1 VIGQALAGTAGFTFP
16 VVIFGNAVGDHLMGL
31 PALRA
36 LAALFPGRLSL
47 ICVPG
52 ARRDLFADVPLRSVC
67 EVEMRHRGRG
77 RVFDS
82 RHAAETIGQCD
93 LLVSLNPWHSP
104 SVDRLLRLLS
114 PARSVGFSPA
124 FDVVLPKDSKRHV
137 ADQVFALATHFDSS
151 LRIEDFAFPPRLPRR
166 CDPRIREFLE
176 SVAPGKRV
184 LAVHNETKPEKV
196 WPRERLM
203 RLIDAFLDRHPDF
216 VAFVLDFYPW
226 KGRKPHRRVIHSPG
240 LPLHY
245 AFSVLSASDVF
256 LGVDSCMLHAADLYR
271 LPGVG
276 LFGRANIGFASKTYN
291 YRQWGFRFSRRRQ
304 ISDARGMNYIREPRV
319 LAALEGLLT

>member
-1 VIGQALAGTAGFTFP
+1 
-16 VVIFGNAVGDHLMGL
+16 MGL
-31 PALRA
+31 PTLRA

-52 ARRDLFADVPLRSVC
+52 ARRDLFADVRLRSVC
-67 EVEMRHRGRG
+67 EVDMRHRGRG

-82 RHAAETIGQCD
+82 RHAAESIGKCD
-93 LLVSLNPWHSP
+93 IFLSLNLWHSP

-114 PARSVGFSPA
+114 PTHSVGFSRA

-137 ADQVFALATHFDSS
+137 ADQVFALATHFAPS
-151 LRIEDFAFPPRLPRR
+151 LRIEDFAFPPRIPPR
-166 CDPRIREFLE
+166 CDPRVREFLE
-176 SVAPGKRV
+176 SRAPGKRV

-203 RLIDAFLDRHPDF
+203 RVIDAFLERHPDF
-216 VAFVLDFYPW
+216 VAFVLDFYRW
-226 KGRKPHRRVIHSPG
+226 KGTKPHPRVIHSPG

-245 AFSVLSASDVF
+245 AFSVLRASDLF

-276 LFGRANIGFASKTYN
+276 LFGRADISFPAKTYN

-304 ISDARGMNYIREPRV
+304 ISDARGMNHIREARV
-319 LAALEGLLT
+319 LAALEGLVN